1 MESLFKYKYYE
12 IGYAELSEK
21 VSIFK
26 KYRLLKIFFLKKK

>member
-21 VSIFK
+21 SYSFHSEPAPK
-26 KYRLLKIFFLKKK
+26 KVPLLEK